1 MKSAIRKEWKFLT
14 KALIDKA
21 KSILS
26 GIEIGYFITSKKWTK
41 NNYDDYYQ
49 YFSHPDYEVRK
60 YSLLVF
66 GAGLGNWSAK
76 SAFIFTHRQRKDPD
90 FDPQKIYHL
99 KYYIKSFLD
108 NREPIKQE
116 FPFLYKAII
125 YYLNELD
132 YEKPFEVVFPS
143 VDEQLFI
150 SLRKVLRNSGIDE
163 KYVYEFNFNDILR
176 EVGLPTFFKN

>member
-1 MKSAIRKEWKFLT
+1 MKSAIRKELKFLT
-14 KALIDKA
+14 KTLIDKA

-26 GIEIGYFITSKKWTK
+26 GIEIGNFITSKKWTK
-41 NNYDDYYQ
+41 DNYDDYYQ
-49 YFSHPDYEVRK
+49 YFSH
-60 YSLLVF
+60 
-66 GAGLGNWSAK
+66 
-76 SAFIFTHRQRKDPD
+76 PD

-132 YEKPFEVVFPS
+132 YEKPFEVIFPS